1 MQLHSHLI
9 KALLVFNCLAA
20 GLIGGCAHSPVSN
33 SPSSDSPNSEKDN
46 MKPTTFFSAENKPL
60 VIAHRGASGYAPE
73 HSLVAKAM
81 AHTMG
86 VDYIEQD
93 VVMTKDDHLVVLHD
107 PYLDRVTNV
116 MTEYPTRFREVFG
129 EKRWLAIDFT
139 LAEIKTLRMTEGF
152 EFDEK
157 TNSMSSPYPN
167 RFPIF
172 KSNFQVSTLEEEI
185 ELIQGLNHSTQK
197 DIGIYVE
204 VKAPWLHLMEGKDI
218 SLKTLQVLKQYGY
231 STKQDKVY
239 FQCFDPEETQR
250 VHDQLLP
257 SLNMDIKLVQLIAH
271 TDWNETMRLKNGEL
285 TPYNYDW
292 IFEQGAM
299 QKISQYADGIG
310 PWMPMLVENDTSL
323 SSIGQSLL
331 MQEARIN
338 KLFIHPYTFRAE
350 RNKIPEFAQSFNH
363 LLEIFLVH
371 LRVDGVFSDQP
382 DKVIDF
388 IESR

>member
-1 MQLHSHLI
+1 MRLHSHLI
-9 KALLVFNCLAA
+9 KTLLVFNCLAA
-20 GLIGGCAHSPVSN
+20 GLIGGCAHSPN
-33 SPSSDSPNSEKDN
+33 SDSPNLEQDN

-60 VIAHRGASGYAPE
+60 VIAHRSASGYAPE
-73 HSLVAKAM
+73 HSLVAKAR
-81 AHTMG
+81 AHTMD

-139 LAEIKTLRMTEGF
+139 LAEIKTLKMTEGF

-231 STKQDKVY
+231 LTKQDKVY

-299 QKISQYADGIG
+299 QKVSQYADGIG
-310 PWMPMLVENDTSL
+310 PWMPMLVKDDSHKMNINESK
-323 SSIGQSLL
+323 LL
-331 MQEARIN
+331 VDA
-338 KLFIHPYTFRAE
+338 KASGLAIHPYSFRAE
-350 RNKIPEFAQSFNH
+350 RSKIPEFATDFDH
-363 LLEIFLVH
+363 LLKIFLTE
-371 LRVDGVFSDQP
+371 LKVDGVFTDQP

-388 IESR
+388 IRRN